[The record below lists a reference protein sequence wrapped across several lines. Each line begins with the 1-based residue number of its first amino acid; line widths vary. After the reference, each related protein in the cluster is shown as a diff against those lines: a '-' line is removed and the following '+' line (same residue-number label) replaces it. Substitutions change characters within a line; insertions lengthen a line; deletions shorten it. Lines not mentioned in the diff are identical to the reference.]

1 MILTGLLM
9 GVTNMS
15 KGKPLLK
22 CDHGCRLDDL
32 KNTFEKHC
40 EDLDEALDFS
50 MQQYVSLTE
59 FLHRDVIPYLEYC
72 AFQIGDEAAHDL
84 IIDLNK
90 RIEWV

>member
-1 MILTGLLM
+1 M
-9 GVTNMS
+9 V
-15 KGKPLLK
+15 KRLLK

-50 MQQYVSLTE
+50 MQQYLSLTE
-59 FLHRDVIPYLEYC
+59 FINEDIIPYLEWC
-72 AFQIGDEAAHDL
+72 AFQVGDETAHDL

-90 RIEWV
+90 RMQLV